1 MNLWHFWNARD
12 ATLSHQFHSG
22 AVSAFF
28 ANFAGA
34 RATVSTL
41 APLVGRPS
49 LFPSHDSR
57 PRRVISSASAR
68 SSSRAAL
75 AQPRLGRDSARRPA
89 PPIGVSRFA
98 RVRPSRASAMG
109 GGPPGGPNALVPRTR
124 AQVED
129 VPAVL
134 DAAVAVGAGAVAAA
148 AVAPF
153 LTSVDRA
160 VVSAAAGRAPG
171 GSLFRALAANAAE
184 FVTRPAAAF
193 GSRAVWL
200 VAGVYAATYAAAN
213 LSDVA
218 AERSARATASQKAAG
233 KFVATTG
240 ANMAGSV
247 LKDAA
252 FARMYG
258 AVATAAA
265 AAAAS
270 SSASPAAVVPAAS
283 YALFAARDC
292 LTVGGAFF
300 VPAALRDALV
310 NARVFEPSDAS
321 SAAAVA
327 QLVSPPLMQ
336 VVCTPMHL
344 LALDLVNR
352 PDATMSLAARLAS
365 LGNAMPS
372 ALLARSLRM
381 LPAYGV
387 GGLLNAALCA
397 RGREATLH
405 AHHLPAAH
413 EWAHRVE
420 GFFADATYFDADGN
434 LLVSSGSSSGDRED
448 LFGDERGEGYLHA
461 FARYLH
467 GGLHPVA
474 LAEDPAMDRALW
486 AFKWERLIASSV
498 SLELAEH
505 GGDTHGGCVVQG
517 GGDAEVD
524 AAVDDFVRRVD
535 SSGDGLLDADDIAA
549 ELERERAAGSGWAS
563 AALKQT
569 DAARR
574 RPGGIGGGG
583 GESDEKD
590 DVGNGTRARDGDGTR
605 GAARELAERFVA
617 AADGLGNRK
626 VSAEEIKRLLAAR
639 VKGK

>member
-1 MNLWHFWNARD
+1 MINLWHFWNARD

-160 VVSAAAGRAPG
+160 VVSAAAGRAPAVPVP
-171 GSLFRALAANAAE
+171 RARRERGE

-193 GSRAVWL
+193 GSRA
-200 VAGVYAATYAAAN
+200 AARRRRHAATYAAAN

-233 KFVATTG
+233 KFAATTG

-336 VVCTPMHL
+336 VVCTPSPPRVGSRQPTRR
-344 LALDLVNR
+344 DDEPR
-352 PDATMSLAARLAS
+352 GAS
-365 LGNAMPS
+365 RRSETRAS
-372 ALLARSLRM
+372 ALLARSLGCSRR
-381 LPAYGV
+381 
-387 GGLLNAALCA
+387 AA
-397 RGREATLH
+397 
-405 AHHLPAAH
+405 
-413 EWAHRVE
+413 
-420 GFFADATYFDADGN
+420 
-434 LLVSSGSSSGDRED
+434 SGS
-448 LFGDERGEGYLHA
+448 
-461 FARYLH
+461 
-467 GGLHPVA
+467 
-474 LAEDPAMDRALW
+474 
-486 AFKWERLIASSV
+486 
-498 SLELAEH
+498 
-505 GGDTHGGCVVQG
+505 C
-517 GGDAEVD
+517 
-524 AAVDDFVRRVD
+524 
-535 SSGDGLLDADDIAA
+535 
-549 ELERERAAGSGWAS
+549 
-563 AALKQT
+563 
-569 DAARR
+569 
-574 RPGGIGGGG
+574 
-583 GESDEKD
+583 
-590 DVGNGTRARDGDGTR
+590 
-605 GAARELAERFVA
+605 
-617 AADGLGNRK
+617 
-626 VSAEEIKRLLAAR
+626 
-639 VKGK
+639 

>member
-1 MNLWHFWNARD
+1 
-12 ATLSHQFHSG
+12 
-22 AVSAFF
+22 
-28 ANFAGA
+28 
-34 RATVSTL
+34 
-41 APLVGRPS
+41 
-49 LFPSHDSR
+49 
-57 PRRVISSASAR
+57 
-68 SSSRAAL
+68 
-75 AQPRLGRDSARRPA
+75 
-89 PPIGVSRFA
+89 
-98 RVRPSRASAMG
+98 MG

-258 AVATAAA
+258 AGATAAAA

-270 SSASPAAVVPAAS
+270 SSPAAAVPAAS

-344 LALDLVNR
+344 LALDLVNQ
-352 PDATMSLAARLAS
+352 PAAAAAARVARLK
-365 LGNAMPS
+365 NATPA

-381 LPAYGV
+381 LPAYGI

-420 GFFADATYFDADGN
+420 GFFADATSFDADGN
-434 LLVSSGSSSGDRED
+434 FTLDSSSGDRED

-569 DAARR
+569 EK
-574 RPGGIGGGG
+574 GGGG
-583 GESDEKD
+583 GARESDDRD
-590 DVGNGTRARDGDGTR
+590 DVGDGTRARDGDGTR

>member
-1 MNLWHFWNARD
+1 
-12 ATLSHQFHSG
+12 
-22 AVSAFF
+22 
-28 ANFAGA
+28 
-34 RATVSTL
+34 
-41 APLVGRPS
+41 
-49 LFPSHDSR
+49 
-57 PRRVISSASAR
+57 
-68 SSSRAAL
+68 
-75 AQPRLGRDSARRPA
+75 
-89 PPIGVSRFA
+89 
-98 RVRPSRASAMG
+98 MG
-109 GGPPGGPNALVPRTR
+109 GGPPGGPNALIPRTR

-270 SSASPAAVVPAAS
+270 SSSPAAVVPAAS

-381 LPAYGV
+381 LPAYGI

-420 GFFADATYFDADGN
+420 GFFADATSFDADGN
-434 LLVSSGSSSGDRED
+434 FTLDSSSGDRED

-569 DAARR
+569 EK
-574 RPGGIGGGG
+574 GGGG
-583 GESDEKD
+583 GARESDDRD
-590 DVGNGTRARDGDGTR
+590 DVGDGTRARDGDGTR

>member
-1 MNLWHFWNARD
+1 MARTAPVSAVAD
-12 ATLSHQFHSG
+12 PEVSASSEVAVALGAALCSG
-22 AVSAFF
+22 IAVSPFLMCVDR
-28 ANFAGA
+28 G
-34 RATVSTL
+34 V
-41 APLVGRPS
+41 V
-49 LFPSHDSR
+49 
-57 PRRVISSASAR
+57 ASA
-68 SSSRAAL
+68 
-75 AQPRLGRDSARRPA
+75 
-89 PPIGVSRFA
+89 
-98 RVRPSRASAMG
+98 
-109 GGPPGGPNALVPRTR
+109 
-124 AQVED
+124 
-129 VPAVL
+129 
-134 DAAVAVGAGAVAAA
+134 AG
-148 AVAPF
+148 
-153 LTSVDRA
+153 T
-160 VVSAAAGRAPG
+160 APG
-171 GSLFRALAANAAE
+171 GSLFRAIASVAGE
-184 FVTRPAAAF
+184 FVTKPKAAF
-193 GSRAVWL
+193 GAPALWM
-200 VAGVYAATYAAAN
+200 VAGVYGGTYFAKN
-213 LSDVA
+213 LSDVIIRRGRL
-218 AERSARATASQKAAG
+218 EHNPAAG
-233 KFVATTG
+233 ACKFVATT
-240 ANMAGSV
+240 ATNAGGSI

-258 AVATAAA
+258 AAAA
-265 AAAAS
+265 GAV
-270 SSASPAAVVPAAS
+270 AVVPPAS
-283 YALFAARDC
+283 YALFALRDC
-292 LTVGGAFF
+292 LTIGGAFF
-300 VPAALRDALV
+300 VPELMAGAMKTALPADRVGAADA
-310 NARVFEPSDAS
+310 A
-321 SAAAVA
+321 A

-336 VVCTPMHL
+336 VLCTPMHL

-434 LLVSSGSSSGDRED
+434 LLVSSSGDRED

-574 RPGGIGGGG
+574 RPGVGGGG
-583 GESDEKD
+583 GASDEKD
-590 DVGNGTRARDGDGTR
+590 DVGNGIRARDGDGTR

>member
-1 MNLWHFWNARD
+1 
-12 ATLSHQFHSG
+12 
-22 AVSAFF
+22 
-28 ANFAGA
+28 
-34 RATVSTL
+34 
-41 APLVGRPS
+41 
-49 LFPSHDSR
+49 
-57 PRRVISSASAR
+57 
-68 SSSRAAL
+68 
-75 AQPRLGRDSARRPA
+75 
-89 PPIGVSRFA
+89 
-98 RVRPSRASAMG
+98 MG

-352 PDATMSLAARLAS
+352 PDATMRLAARLAS

-434 LLVSSGSSSGDRED
+434 LLVSGSSSGDRED

-583 GESDEKD
+583 GASDETD

>member
-1 MNLWHFWNARD
+1 
-12 ATLSHQFHSG
+12 
-22 AVSAFF
+22 
-28 ANFAGA
+28 
-34 RATVSTL
+34 
-41 APLVGRPS
+41 
-49 LFPSHDSR
+49 
-57 PRRVISSASAR
+57 
-68 SSSRAAL
+68 
-75 AQPRLGRDSARRPA
+75 
-89 PPIGVSRFA
+89 
-98 RVRPSRASAMG
+98 MG

-265 AAAAS
+265 AAASS
-270 SSASPAAVVPAAS
+270 SSASPAVAVPAAS

-336 VVCTPMHL
+336 VLCTPMHL

-434 LLVSSGSSSGDRED
+434 LLVSSSGDRED

-574 RPGGIGGGG
+574 RPGVGGGG
-583 GESDEKD
+583 GASDEKD
-590 DVGNGTRARDGDGTR
+590 DVGNGIRARDGDGTR